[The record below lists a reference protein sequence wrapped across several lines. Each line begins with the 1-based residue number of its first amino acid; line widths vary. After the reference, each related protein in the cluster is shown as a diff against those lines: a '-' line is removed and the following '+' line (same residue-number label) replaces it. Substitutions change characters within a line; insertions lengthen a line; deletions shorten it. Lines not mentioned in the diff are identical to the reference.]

1 MPRHVRV
8 DERTLQERVPLLCID
23 TECVGQRDSP
33 ATHYSESSHLSTPK
47 DGYAPLVDRLSTS
60 FVSPL
65 LNIVISGKETS
76 LRAPL
81 PNLIVGSCVSPPK
94 STKDG
99 SLSSPD
105 ESQNRPNSSSTVT
118 RETVELLPPNP
129 SSPTKNHAQ
138 KSFTFRNFVRVSRWQ
153 ATMSRR

>member
-1 MPRHVRV
+1 MPWHARV
-8 DERTLQERVPLLCID
+8 DERTLQERVPLLCIN

-33 ATHYSESSHLSTPK
+33 ATHYSESSRLFNPK
-47 DGYAPLVDRLSTS
+47 DGYAPLIDRLSTS
-60 FVSPL
+60 FVSLPF
-65 LNIVISGKETS
+65 NIVIRETETF

-81 PNLIVGSCVSPPK
+81 PNLLVWGCAFPPK

-99 SLSSPD
+99 PLSSPD

-129 SSPTKNHAQ
+129 SSPTKNSLLHF
-138 KSFTFRNFVRVSRWQ
+138 KTL
-153 ATMSRR
+153 